1 MIKNWLI
8 TGDTHG
14 LVNSRLK
21 NINTED
27 YVPEETVVIILGDMG
42 LNFYLNKTD
51 TKNKKAV
58 NSTGFHIYAVRG
70 NHEERPENLGMER
83 DWDMNV
89 QGPVY
94 FEPEFTNIRYFVDGG
109 EYIINGLSTLVIG
122 GAYSVDKWYRLFKAG
137 YSEEEANL
145 ANPKKCG
152 WFKDEQLTKE
162 EMKAISTKCKGKNYD
177 LILTHT
183 CPISWEPIDLFL
195 GGVDQKAV
203 DKSMELWLDKLKKEI
218 NWKVW
223 LFGHYHA
230 DRIER
235 PRVEMFFNDIEDLNV
250 IWERWNSN
258 KELDWWLIKS
268 PNYYFNEV

>member
-21 NINTED
+21 NIDTEN

-58 NSTGFHIYAVRG
+58 NDTGFHIYAVRG

-122 GAYSVDKWYRLFKAG
+122 GAYSVDKWYRLFRAG

-162 EMKAISTKCKGKNYD
+162 EMKTISTKCKGKSYD

-203 DKSMELWLDKLKKEI
+203 DKSMELWLDEFKNEI
-218 NWKVW
+218 NWRVW

-230 DRIER
+230 DRLER

-268 PNYYFNEV
+268 PNYYFDEV